1 MLLVRF
7 SAATGHKKSKL
18 QGGFWGVE
26 MQIGTSGSESA
37 DMEGTSEGYGGL
49 RRAYVE
55 HEKLM
60 HNLVRSSTRNF
71 TANSCPRMWK

>member
-1 MLLVRF
+1 
-7 SAATGHKKSKL
+7 
-18 QGGFWGVE
+18 

-49 RRAYVE
+49 RRAYGE